1 MIHGLLARNYDRGRF
16 DVHVACN
23 RGSRTAPSASLVAL
37 RAMEGLTVVPVNF
50 GPTMNARRRRDVALD
65 AVKLPVAAW
74 TLVRL
79 GAYARRHNIRIVHG
93 TEKPRDAFYGVI
105 VGRLG
110 GARTVVHVHVK
121 FTRAYSR
128 LVQWAMK
135 RADALIGVSRFVEGS
150 LRDMGYDPK
159 RTHHVVNALDTRG
172 WDPVVEAHHVR
183 QEFGIPE
190 DAPLLA
196 IISRLFRWKGHD
208 ELLHALALAVRAVP
222 DLHLLIVGEDDARGD
237 AATEP
242 YSAQLRRLAHD
253 LGLDANVTFTGFRS
267 DIADILGAVD
277 IFAMPTFEEP
287 CAVAFLEAMAM
298 AKPIVALDSGGTPEL
313 VDDGRAGLLSKPG
326 DIEALANNIVT
337 LARDKTM
344 RERMGAYGRRR
355 VEEYYTPERMA
366 GEVAHIYDALLA
378 PDDRCASAPGT
389 SARASG

>member
-1 MIHGLLARNYDRGRF
+1 
-16 DVHVACN
+16 
-23 RGSRTAPSASLVAL
+23 
-37 RAMEGLTVVPVNF
+37 MEGLTVVPVNF

-105 VGRLG
+105 VGLLG